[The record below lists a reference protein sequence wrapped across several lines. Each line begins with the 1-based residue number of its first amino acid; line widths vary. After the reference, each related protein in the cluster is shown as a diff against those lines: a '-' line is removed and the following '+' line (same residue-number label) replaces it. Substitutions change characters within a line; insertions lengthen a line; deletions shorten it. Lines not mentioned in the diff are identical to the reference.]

1 MTPPPAPRP
10 AAPAARSQAPHV
22 VVFALAACAIVAV
35 VLTLVVVD
43 ALTREVPALE
53 PRHRAEAVCFALAE
67 PPPFTPPMPIQPSAA
82 LVRGRFGI
90 AVPAGLALRQ
100 QMQLGDEMVLREW
113 THLVGDFDVSLFWLR
128 LPGQE
133 TEHWLVAA
141 WMEGTDLAVCNFRFS
156 GTTRSLSA
164 EEKAWGMR
172 LLRRVLVPEHFRRDV
187 LPDVRLRTR
196 DGTTMPSF
204 GPSA

>member
-1 MTPPPAPRP
+1 VAF
-10 AAPAARSQAPHV
+10 AV
-22 VVFALAACAIVAV
+22 VACAMAAV
-35 VLTLVVVD
+35 VLALIVAD
-43 ALTREVPALE
+43 ALTRETPALA

-82 LVRGRFGI
+82 LVRGRFGV

-113 THLVGDFDVSLFWLR
+113 THRVGDFDVSLFWLR

-164 EEKAWGMR
+164 EEKAWGVR
-172 LLRRVLVPEHFRRDV
+172 LLRRVLVPDLFRHDV
-187 LPDVRLRTR
+187 LPDVRLRAR
-196 DGTTMPSF
+196 DGVTMPSF
-204 GPSA
+204 GPTA